1 MTPGIPVAIFEGRHE
16 SLVGRRFGFGKGESV
31 RIGPFG
37 RMSRKEFEVLMARYV
52 NGTRRSGRVGSCGK
66 PKDGGSESDV
76 SMPGWRHFPW
86 ACFSAN
92 SNGIAVLLWLVVGP
106 GIYLLWSNWPPRPDG
121 EELMAAMNT
130 LAEAGWFDYK
140 REQAEQEQKSNE
152 E

>member
-1 MTPGIPVAIFEGRHE
+1 MAALPLGVF
-16 SLVGRRFGFGKGESV
+16 LGELE
-31 RIGPFG
+31 
-37 RMSRKEFEVLMARYV
+37 MY
-52 NGTRRSGRVGSCGK
+52 
-66 PKDGGSESDV
+66 D
-76 SMPGWRHFPW
+76 W
-86 ACFSAN
+86 AGN
-92 SNGIAVLLWLVVGP
+92 WPNGIAVLLWLVVGP